1 MYAQILSAKCF
12 FPCNL
17 LHGVTMPLLNES
29 DPESM
34 YNLGR
39 NLLLIKQKNKNKNK
53 KNKQEEEI
61 IA

>member
-1 MYAQILSAKCF
+1 MSAQILSAKCF

-17 LHGVTMPLLNES
+17 LQGVTMPLLNES
-29 DPESM
+29 DSESM

-39 NLLLIKQKNKNKNK
+39 NLLLIKQKKK
-53 KNKQEEEI
+53 KNQEEEI

>member
-1 MYAQILSAKCF
+1 MFAQILSAKCF
-12 FPCNL
+12 FPFNL

-29 DPESM
+29 DLESM

-39 NLLLIKQKNKNKNK
+39 NKLLIKQNNKN

>member
-1 MYAQILSAKCF
+1 MFAQILSAKCF

-17 LHGVTMPLLNES
+17 LQGVTMPLLNES

-34 YNLGR
+34 ITLEEIYYLSNKK
-39 NLLLIKQKNKNKNK
+39 IKKKKKNK
-53 KNKQEEEI
+53 KQEEEI

>member
-1 MYAQILSAKCF
+1 MFAQILSAERF

-17 LHGVTMPLLNES
+17 LHGVTMPSLNES

-39 NLLLIKQKNKNKNK
+39 NLLLIKQKNKKINK
-53 KNKQEEEI
+53 KKKQEEEI

>member
-1 MYAQILSAKCF
+1 MFAQILSAKCF

-17 LHGVTMPLLNES
+17 LHGVPMPPLNES

-53 KNKQEEEI
+53 
-61 IA
+61 

>member
-1 MYAQILSAKCF
+1 MFAQILSAERF

-17 LHGVTMPLLNES
+17 LHGVTMPSLNES

-39 NLLLIKQKNKNKNK
+39 NLLLIKQKNK

>member
-1 MYAQILSAKCF
+1 MFAQILSAKRF

-17 LHGVTMPLLNES
+17 LHGVTMPSLNES

-39 NLLLIKQKNKNKNK
+39 NLLLIKQKNK
-53 KNKQEEEI
+53 QEEEI